1 MADDVRMLTITK
13 LESDT
18 AAARIGIF
26 IEVRDVGDSC
36 RVGETD
42 PDWCG
47 RVIEMWR
54 SGELLRLF

>member
-1 MADDVRMLTITK
+1 MADDVRMLTITE

-18 AAARIGIF
+18 AAARVGIF

-36 RVGETD
+36 GVGETD